1 MTGVQTCALPIS
13 EAACA
18 AIDEGN
24 VSASAL
30 IPYRTMLENSF
41 VVKDLKTFRA
51 WPQTMEKWDRMFTE
65 YPTMVADVFNAL
77 FVVDGMPQ
85 QHLVKRL
92 LPVVKQR
99 GLLSLAKEVRGALKA
114 L

>member
-1 MTGVQTCALPIS
+1 
-13 EAACA
+13 
-18 AIDEGN
+18 
-24 VSASAL
+24 
-30 IPYRTMLENSF
+30 
-41 VVKDLKTFRA
+41 
-51 WPQTMEKWDRMFTE
+51 
-65 YPTMVADVFNAL
+65 VADVFNAM